1 MDFNKKGVI
10 ILGETGVGKSNCGNF
25 LIKNQQQFKIST
37 SKKSETQQIYYGQS
51 KEIIVIESPGTN
63 DSSLDDEEIEEKHL
77 IEIVKTFKEE
87 KCLNSILILLN
98 YQQPRLS
105 RNLKIMIK
113 LFCSLYKISF
123 FIKHL
128 GIVFTRC
135 FDEDNRPNEENY
147 QKKEKNGIKN

>member
-1 MDFNKKGVI
+1 MLKI
-10 ILGETGVGKSNCGNF
+10 
-25 LIKNQQQFKIST
+25 FKE
-37 SKKSETQQIYYGQS
+37 KKS
-51 KEIIVIESPGTN
+51 
-63 DSSLDDEEIEEKHL
+63 
-77 IEIVKTFKEE
+77 
-87 KCLNSILILLN
+87 LNSILILLN

-135 FDEDNRPNEENY
+135 FDEDNRPNEEELS
-147 QKKEKNGIKN
+147 KKKINGMKN